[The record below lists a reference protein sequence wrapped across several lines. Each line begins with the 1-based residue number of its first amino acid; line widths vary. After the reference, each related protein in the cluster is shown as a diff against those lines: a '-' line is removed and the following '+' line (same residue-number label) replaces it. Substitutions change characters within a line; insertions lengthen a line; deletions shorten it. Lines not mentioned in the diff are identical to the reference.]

1 MSRKLHLP
9 DSAALVGASA
19 KMEAPSA
26 ARNIGPILQVLGP
39 VVPREGR
46 ALEIASG
53 TGQHAVASAEAFA
66 GLIWQPTDVDAARL
80 ASIAAWRAEAGL
92 ANLLAPIALNAC
104 APGWGRRLGP
114 VDFLYLVNLTHLI
127 SDAELAVLLDEAA
140 QVLAPGG
147 VFALYGPFLR
157 DGIATSDGDVAFD
170 ASLRAQDPDIGYKD
184 LSVIEDVFGVL
195 GYSVEVIQMPA
206 NNVMALIRRPG

>member
-1 MSRKLHLP
+1 
-9 DSAALVGASA
+9 
-19 KMEAPSA
+19 MEAPSA
-26 ARNIGPILQVLGP
+26 ARNIGPILEVLRE
-39 VVPREGR
+39 VVPTEGR

-53 TGQHAVASAEAFA
+53 TGQHAVAFAGAFP
-66 GLIWQPTDVDAARL
+66 GLIWQPTDLDAGRL

-92 ANLLAPIALNAC
+92 ANLRAPIALDAC
-104 APGWGRRLGP
+104 APGWASRLGP

-140 QVLAPGG
+140 QALAPGG
-147 VFALYGPFLR
+147 LFALYGPFLR
-157 DGIATSDGDVAFD
+157 GGIATSDGDVVFD

-195 GYSVEVIQMPA
+195 GYSVEIIEMPA